1 MFWAGRDGAADLAEI
16 SNYLIPQSSIRLIT
30 FTGSIRVGK
39 SLAEMAGRHMKPL
52 QLPVSSH
59 VDDKVLTRL
68 GVG

>member
-1 MFWAGRDGAADLAEI
+1 MERQGNLLDSAATAD
-16 SNYLIPQSSIRLIT
+16 
-30 FTGSIRVGK
+30 VGNC
-39 SLAEMAGRHMKPL
+39 RHRRCPRYENAL